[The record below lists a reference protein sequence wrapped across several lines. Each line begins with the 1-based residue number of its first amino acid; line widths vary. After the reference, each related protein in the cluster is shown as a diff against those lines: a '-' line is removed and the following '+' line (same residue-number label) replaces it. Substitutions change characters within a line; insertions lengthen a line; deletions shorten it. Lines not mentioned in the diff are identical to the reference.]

1 MILPHSVVV
10 DFVNKSLKGDT
21 RTNLDDL
28 LWNTLKV
35 RSSTKSPSN
44 PATTISVDEIG
55 PAQRSE
61 VPSGPPS
68 EDYLDFHVSEG
79 LAILNYT
86 SGSPRGHPVA
96 DHCRGLILD
105 LGMLQNGTR
114 PMTSPGRGS
123 SPIVAA
129 CMPRYFNYGESF
141 QWPGN
146 GTEESLPIAQTAHRR
161 PLDGTYIQVFRWN
174 GRCELS
180 TRGTIGGGA
189 FRAPFLKALRR
200 ASAAASC
207 ADDEAEEAF
216 FQRSFSDAF
225 DAFDIHTLWF
235 EYTSPN
241 NQIVTLYSD
250 ERATLLGGFYRNGKE
265 LSRNDIGELKATP
278 AFSQT
283 AVCIPIMFPSTV
295 ETLRK
300 SFGSEQQADAAD
312 DKNHGSNV
320 EEGFVV
326 YIGDRRW
333 KVKNPKWVLLHEWR
347 FNLNPTKILENIFTR
362 KDDLLELIATV
373 PEEAVIYDPYFKM
386 IDSINERIRELWNQF
401 RGNPRKYQ
409 ESAAVDDVARALFGW
424 FRNDDAPIDFEIDPG
439 RVGNIMK
446 ARMKAI
452 EIMGV
457 MPSVD
462 ANTAIASTTVAN
474 TKLIVPSSFTVFGC
488 SDSTDVNVCIFAKS
502 AEEFAAEYDLKEIQ
516 EASENAGKPVSV
528 TVVNVVEGP
537 DGVWRVNATR
547 QGSAAL
553 IHNMV
558 FRTARSPIPLTT
570 TVPLST
576 KEMVQDV
583 AIHLF
588 RSLKDLLS
596 KDTFAAE
603 QEKRRASS
611 DADLRIGYALEIMCR
626 SFHPQDTHEWRSAM
640 KTLVMKMVQTCL
652 YWQDQTEAYHK
663 QKLSSLAAEK
673 LDLPEEV
680 LIWYLYRGTRGVRD
694 EAGKSF
700 TLVVADDL
708 DGGASTSNI

>member
-55 PAQRSE
+55 PAQRRE

-68 EDYLDFHVSEG
+68 EDYLDCHVSEG

-114 PMTSPGRGS
+114 SMTNPGRGS

-141 QWPGN
+141 RWPGN
-146 GTEESLPIAQTAHRR
+146 GTEESLPIAQPPIDA
-161 PLDGTYIQVFRWN
+161 PCLAVEKLDGTYIQVFRWN
-174 GRCELS
+174 GHCELS

-386 IDSINERIRELWNQF
+386 IDTPKKWFKTSRSISSARLKICYQRILSLQS
-401 RGNPRKYQ
+401 K
-409 ESAAVDDVARALFGW
+409 
-424 FRNDDAPIDFEIDPG
+424 RNGAPVP
-439 RVGNIMK
+439 
-446 ARMKAI
+446 
-452 EIMGV
+452 
-457 MPSVD
+457 MPIS
-462 ANTAIASTTVAN
+462 
-474 TKLIVPSSFTVFGC
+474 
-488 SDSTDVNVCIFAKS
+488 
-502 AEEFAAEYDLKEIQ
+502 
-516 EASENAGKPVSV
+516 
-528 TVVNVVEGP
+528 
-537 DGVWRVNATR
+537 
-547 QGSAAL
+547 GSATLWRSCVAAF
-553 IHNMV
+553 IR
-558 FRTARSPIPLTT
+558 RTRTNGDVPKRTTNRSCR
-570 TVPLST
+570 
-576 KEMVQDV
+576 
-583 AIHLF
+583 
-588 RSLKDLLS
+588 RSLP
-596 KDTFAAE
+596 
-603 QEKRRASS
+603 R
-611 DADLRIGYALEIMCR
+611 
-626 SFHPQDTHEWRSAM
+626 
-640 KTLVMKMVQTCL
+640 
-652 YWQDQTEAYHK
+652 
-663 QKLSSLAAEK
+663 K

-694 EAGKSF
+694 EAGKVFQALIQSF